1 MPSPTLG
8 VSWNVEGEHRPAPQ
22 IEENSNKGGVRGGG
36 EGMEE
41 RAGQWHLIGWMDPGR
56 GAFETLSLCTIII
69 LISQMRKV
77 RLRREGPIQGHTASK
92 HRVRVRTTEHQALL
106 PLLRAPWREEWEA
119 DGE

>member
-41 RAGQWHLIGWMDPGR
+41 ESRAVASHWLDGPWERRFRNTITLHHYYPHFPDEEGEAQKGRAHPG
-56 GAFETLSLCTIII
+56 SHD
-69 LISQMRKV
+69 Q
-77 RLRREGPIQGHTASK
+77 
-92 HRVRVRTTEHQALL
+92 
-106 PLLRAPWREEWEA
+106 
-119 DGE
+119 